1 MRDPLERAADPSRVL
16 CDPPPLPPG
25 LAARAGEVTGAR
37 IDRDVRVLDGIDA
50 RVLPFGHADYPARLA
65 ALADAPP
72 VLLVRGDPTALGA
85 PAIAI
90 VGARAATRAARTY
103 TRRLAR
109 ALAARGLTVV
119 SGLARGIDAEAHRGA
134 LEAGGVSVGVLACG
148 IDQTYPPE
156 HRALASEV
164 ADSGA
169 VVSEM
174 PLGTSP
180 RRELFPLRNRIISGL
195 CQGVIVSEARA
206 RSGSLI
212 TVRHALEQ
220 GREVFVLP
228 GAIEGP
234 FAVGSNRL
242 LRDGARAIL
251 SVDDLL
257 EDLGLSATGS
267 SDPCIQTAGA
277 EAMEPRSRDA
287 LVGEILR
294 ALADEP
300 LSLDALT
307 ERVAADPA
315 RLAERLIDLELE
327 GRVGIERDGRFHRRG

>member
-1 MRDPLERAADPSRVL
+1 
-16 CDPPPLPPG
+16 
-25 LAARAGEVTGAR
+25 
-37 IDRDVRVLDGIDA
+37 
-50 RVLPFGHADYPARLA
+50 
-65 ALADAPP
+65 
-72 VLLVRGDPTALGA
+72 VRGDPSALGA

-90 VGARAATRAARTY
+90 VGARAATRAARTH

-109 ALAARGLTVV
+109 ALAARGLTIV

-251 SVDDLL
+251 SVDDVL

-267 SDPCIQTAGA
+267 SDPRPPTEGA
-277 EAMEPRSRDA
+277 EAVEPRSRDA
-287 LVGEILR
+287 LEGEILR

-307 ERVAADPA
+307 ERVDADPA
-315 RLAERLIDLELE
+315 RLAERLIDLELD
-327 GRVGIERDGRFHRRG
+327 GRVGIERDGRFHRGG